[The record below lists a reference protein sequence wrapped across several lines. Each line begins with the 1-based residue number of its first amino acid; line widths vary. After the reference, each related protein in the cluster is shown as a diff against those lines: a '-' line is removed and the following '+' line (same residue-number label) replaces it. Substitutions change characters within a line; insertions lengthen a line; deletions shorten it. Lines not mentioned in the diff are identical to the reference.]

1 MASTL
6 ALLLYT
12 PVTLAASVPKCCP
25 ESQALE
31 LHTKACTDRE
41 DTGEH
46 SVSLVREGLN
56 LTLASLYSEAAVEAW
71 DMCPTSSSY
80 LLSKFK
86 LLKRSNQYILVD
98 VINKAVRKAYCL
110 DSGHNSK
117 TGSAGAVA
125 KVCEPCQ
132 DPGRPCI
139 NFYCQQGKVG
149 RGCKPGVED
158 LTWLTMDFTRITVPL
173 HCTSPHHYTN
183 PDLFNMT
190 DKGMFIDGEVR
201 HFSEY
206 NIFYGENPTA
216 TIYFCNRQYD
226 PRTHGVIKIVFLC
239 LSLTS
244 LLILILLHIFI
255 QELWRRHFTKLQVS
269 FFSSTFMSFLFLL
282 ISQMEETE
290 SIAGLCVFLGLMV
303 QYWSLAMFL
312 WLTAM
317 SRSIWGTFRA
327 MVNPLSQERQARQLR
342 ERRWASTISF
352 GLPLLLLVVTL
363 GMELLGD
370 PEATLHPGLSKSCFL
385 AQYWPQ
391 FIYFHLP
398 LLLLLSTNLFLYSLL
413 VFKFSCGLWSSSE
426 QDSSKVNWRNLRVVL
441 EFFFFMGIYW
451 LPESLGFFISWKDKT
466 NWNHVTLVVL
476 QHFNQLA
483 GLWILGAFLAKG
495 KNREMIRERLLPS
508 RRPDGETEMT
518 TQQSNLSTQQSNL
531 STQQSRME
539 SVKR

>member
-1 MASTL
+1 MASTMASTL
-6 ALLLYT
+6 ILLHIL
-12 PVTLAASVPKCCP
+12 VTLATSVPKCCP
-25 ESQALE
+25 GSRVLD

-41 DTGEH
+41 DTGGH
-46 SVSLVREGLN
+46 TVALVREGLN
-56 LTLASLYSEAAVEAW
+56 LTLGSLYSETTVKAW
-71 DMCPTSSSY
+71 DMCPTNSSY
-80 LLSKFK
+80 ILSKFK
-86 LLKRSNQYILVD
+86 LLKRPNQFILVD
-98 VINKAVRKAYCL
+98 VINKAARTSYCL
-110 DSGHNSK
+110 DRGHDWK
-117 TGSAGAVA
+117 TGSMAAVA

-149 RGCKPGVED
+149 RRCRPGVED

-183 PDLFNMT
+183 PELFNMT

-206 NIFYGENPTA
+206 NVFYGENKSA

-226 PRTHGVIKIVFLC
+226 PRTHGIIKIVFLC
-239 LSLTS
+239 LSLAS

-269 FFSSTFMSFLFLL
+269 FFSSTFMSFFFLL
-282 ISQMEETE
+282 ISQLEDTE
-290 SIAGLCVFLGLMV
+290 SLAGLCVFLGLMV

-327 MVNPLSQERQARQLR
+327 MVNPLCQERQARQQK
-342 ERRWASTISF
+342 ERWWASTISF
-352 GLPLLLLVVTL
+352 GLPLVLLVVTL
-363 GMELLGD
+363 SMELLGD
-370 PEATLHPGLSKSCFL
+370 PEAALHPGLSKSCFL

-398 LLLLLSTNLFLYSLL
+398 LLLLLSTNLFLYTLL

-426 QDSSKVNWRNLRVVL
+426 QGSSTVNWRNLRVVL

-466 NWNHVTLVVL
+466 NWNHGAIVFF
-476 QHFNQLA
+476 QHLNQLT
-483 GLWILGAFLAKG
+483 GVMILVAFVAKPR
-495 KNREMIRERLLPS
+495 NRELVLEHAVAS
-508 RRPDGETEMT
+508 RRNPSHQTEVPLT
-518 TQQSNLSTQQSNL
+518 VTRL
-531 STQQSRME
+531 
-539 SVKR
+539 